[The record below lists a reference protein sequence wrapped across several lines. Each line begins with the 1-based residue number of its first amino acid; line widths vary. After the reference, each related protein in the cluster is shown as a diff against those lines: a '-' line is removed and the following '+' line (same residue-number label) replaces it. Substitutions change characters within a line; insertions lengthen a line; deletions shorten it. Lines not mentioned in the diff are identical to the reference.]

1 MMMVSTCVE
10 FRLLAM
16 PLIPL
21 SHLGREA
28 EPERKF
34 RLMERVRVA
43 MGERRFSLRTQETY
57 ASWIRRYILFHGR
70 RHPSDLDEVDVSAFL
85 SSGCGRVEC
94 QLYCLL
100 RRSVRFSAVSGLRNG
115 LSCLSYMV
123 AD

>member
-21 SHLGREA
+21 SHLGRDA
-28 EPERKF
+28 EHERKF

-85 SSGCGRVEC
+85 SDLVVAAS
-94 QLYCLL
+94 
-100 RRSVRFSAVSGLRNG
+100 SASCIVSFGDPFGSQPSRVSGTACRVSLIW
-115 LSCLSYMV
+115 
-123 AD
+123 